1 MYKLIIFLTLLG
13 LNLALAQE
21 KGNTLA
27 KQDNALKYTLK
38 SYFPVNV
45 QLVYELT
52 DTTKFTRIFSDSSKK
67 SYTRIIKYYFSL
79 SAPSAPDKEKIQE
92 INVSVDS
99 LEYSFNTADVKI
111 YYNSQDDELRPPKID
126 DYLGYMVPLG
136 LEFNFVY
143 SPYFEVGNI
152 NGEIYEKRIKMLNDP
167 LTKPSDTLNL
177 FVWSD
182 RIEKTNLSTY
192 FDVVKSFY
200 PSQRIAIDS
209 LWTKNLQYDIEGA
222 TIQDSAQ
229 FKLKSFNLKS
239 FIIEGQSLSAKSL
252 KGDKAIIPSIRY
264 IIDVD
269 NAKGY
274 SNYYIKLQPKGI
286 LEELKINSQFN
297 IEYKVNNDII
307 LQEVNTNRNWKLL
320 GMYKI

>member
-1 MYKLIIFLTLLG
+1 MYKLIFFLTLLG
-13 LNLALAQE
+13 LNFALAQE

-67 SYTRIIKYYFSL
+67 SYTRIVKYYFSL
-79 SAPSAPDKEKIQE
+79 SAPSAPNKEKIQE
-92 INVSVDS
+92 IKVSVDS
-99 LEYSFNTADVKI
+99 LEYSFNTADVNI

-126 DYLGYMVPLG
+126 DYLGYAIPLG

-143 SPYFEVGNI
+143 SPYFEIGNI
-152 NGEIYEKRIKMLNDP
+152 SGESYKKKIKMLNDP
-167 LTKPSDTLNL
+167 LTKPSDTLNF

-182 RIEKTNLSTY
+182 RIEKSNLSTY

-209 LWTKNLQYDIEGA
+209 LWGKNLQYDIEGA

-252 KGDKAIIPSIRY
+252 KGDKAVIPSIRY

-320 GMYKI
+320 GMYRI